1 MRTQDQYGDV
11 VSTDDLCPIPTR
23 ASLTEAEIDLVAA
36 AQWYTIDALPG
47 SVFVRRSELG
57 HAIELEDPFGDL
69 GEFIETG
76 AKLLLIAEPLKRGN
90 QVDGFYHA

>member
-1 MRTQDQYGDV
+1 MVIVQIHPGR
-11 VSTDDLCPIPTR
+11 R
-23 ASLTEAEIDLVAA
+23 AQAQGQRRRHAPVIEIDLVAA